1 MVTISHSNLKKIKY
15 FKKILK
21 KDKKVLD
28 KGDR

>member
-1 MVTISHSNLKKIKY
+1 MVAISRSNLKKIKY
-15 FKKILK
+15 FKKISK